1 MNTIGLKAFIC
12 YRSKDK
18 IIGNEIIKRLTDSSC
33 NIEIER
39 EVENTNG
46 WKKNVLIK
54 YLNSEI
60 VIFLIDKI
68 TFNSENLIWEYNTA
82 LGLKKR
88 LYGIK
93 LEENE
98 LLSLTDKKDIMIF
111 KNTTEFIQYLKDKL

>member
-18 IIGNEIIKRLTDSSC
+18 IIGNEIIKRLTNSSC

-54 YLNSEI
+54 YLNSDI
-60 VIFLIDKI
+60 VIFLIDKL

-82 LGLKKR
+82 VELKKR
-88 LYGIK
+88 IYGIK
-93 LEENE
+93 IEEDE
-98 LLSLTDKKDIMIF
+98 YLILTNQKSMVICN
-111 KNTTEFIQYLKDKL
+111 NTNEFIQYLKNKT